1 MVHGLVERGQGTS
14 RSRLQALEISV
25 NSKNPAGSSYV
36 TLEPVGRSYRKEV
49 DVSSI
54 KKLSYGKSS
63 PETEWDSSEPPMAG
77 GVQG

>member
-1 MVHGLVERGQGTS
+1 M
-14 RSRLQALEISV
+14 

-63 PETEWDSSEPPMAG
+63 LEMEWDSSEPPMAG